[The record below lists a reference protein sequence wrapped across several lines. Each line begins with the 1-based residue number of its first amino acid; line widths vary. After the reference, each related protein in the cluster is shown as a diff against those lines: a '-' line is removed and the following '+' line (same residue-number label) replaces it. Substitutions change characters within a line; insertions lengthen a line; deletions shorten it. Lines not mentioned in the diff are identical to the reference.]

1 MNEKSAYRRVCT
13 IFPQRKRA
21 TGNKNEY
28 GRGTMAYLHKKTLNS
43 VNVNEF
49 FRWLEICRRRG
60 CGNAA
65 CGRKM

>member
-28 GRGTMAYLHKKTLNS
+28 GRGTMAYMHKKDG
-43 VNVNEF
+43 EF
-49 FRWLEICRRRG
+49 CQCERILPVAGNLPEKGLRK
-60 CGNAA
+60 CGVRA
-65 CGRKM
+65 